1 MQAIT
6 DAELVNWRDYEVAST
21 REINALL
28 RQILE
33 GGQLIRLLI
42 KGEADSCMT
51 SLLHV
56 DFDSNTIVLDRSVS
70 REQNERI
77 VSSPKL
83 RCETSL
89 NKIRIFFYL
98 EQIREIAFE
107 GGSALRASIPPKLIR
122 LQRREYYRMETPVTN
137 PVYVSVYIAQ
147 DQGGETV
154 RLPLADISCGGIAA
168 LDKQGR
174 LGTDIGQ
181 GFLDCQIE
189 LPEIGAVKTS
199 LQLRYALDIPMLNNK
214 TNRRLGLQFV
224 DMSKASLN
232 AVQRYITRLERERN
246 ARLAGLA

>member
-89 NKIRIFFYL
+89 NKIRIF
-98 EQIREIAFE
+98 
-107 GGSALRASIPPKLIR
+107 SISNR
-122 LQRREYYRMETPVTN
+122 
-137 PVYVSVYIAQ
+137 SVKS
-147 DQGGETV
+147 
-154 RLPLADISCGGIAA
+154 P
-168 LDKQGR
+168 
-174 LGTDIGQ
+174 
-181 GFLDCQIE
+181 
-189 LPEIGAVKTS
+189 
-199 LQLRYALDIPMLNNK
+199 
-214 TNRRLGLQFV
+214 
-224 DMSKASLN
+224 SKAAAPCGRRFLPS
-232 AVQRYITRLERERN
+232 
-246 ARLAGLA
+246 